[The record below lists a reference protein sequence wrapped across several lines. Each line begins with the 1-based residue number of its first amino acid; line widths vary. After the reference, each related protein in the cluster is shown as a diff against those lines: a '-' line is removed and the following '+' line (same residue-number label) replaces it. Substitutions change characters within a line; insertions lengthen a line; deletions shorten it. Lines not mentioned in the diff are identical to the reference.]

1 MHISE
6 GVLSA
11 PVLITGAAFSIV
23 CLGIGLKK
31 IDEDRIPLIAVLS
44 SAFFIASL
52 IHVPI
57 ILTPTSVH
65 LILNGICGLLL
76 GWAAFPAILVALFLQ
91 AILFQFGG
99 ITTLGVNTMIMAFPS
114 IVCFYLFNWLVRRDE
129 KWIWIS
135 ASFACGAIS
144 IFGSGLLL
152 AVSLVFTGEQ
162 FIQAAKLVIFAHIPV
177 MIIEGFIT
185 SFCIAFLK
193 KAKPQLLEVAHER
206 QTKY

>member
-11 PVLITGAAFSIV
+11 PVLVTGAAFSVV

-44 SAFFIASL
+44 SAFFVASL

-57 ILTPTSVH
+57 GPASIH
-65 LILNGICGLLL
+65 LVLNGICGLLL
-76 GWAAFPAILVALFLQ
+76 GWAAFPAIVVALFLQ
-91 AILFQFGG
+91 AIIFQFGG
-99 ITTLGVNTMIMAFPS
+99 LTTLGVNSFVMAFPA
-114 IVCFYLFNWLVRRDE
+114 ILCFYSFNWLVRRQQP
-129 KWIWIS
+129 WIWLS

-144 IFGSGLLL
+144 VLVSGLLVAIAL
-152 AVSLVFTGEQ
+152 VSTGEPFFQ
-162 FIQAAKLVIFAHIPV
+162 VARLVIIAHIPI
-177 MIIEGFIT
+177 MIIEGFIN

-206 QTKY
+206 QTMY

>member
-11 PVLITGAAFSIV
+11 PVLVTGAAFSIV

-57 ILTPTSVH
+57 GPASIH
-65 LILNGICGLLL
+65 LVLNGICGLLL
-76 GWAAFPAILVALFLQ
+76 GWAAFPAIVVALFLQ
-91 AILFQFGG
+91 AVIFQFGG
-99 ITTLGVNTMIMAFPS
+99 LTTLGVNTFVMAFPA
-114 IVCFYLFNWLVRRDE
+114 IICFYLFNWLVKRH
-129 KWIWIS
+129 KLWIWIS
-135 ASFACGAIS
+135 ASFVCGALS
-144 IFGSGLLL
+144 IFGSGLLV
-152 AVSLVFTGEQ
+152 AVALVSTGEPFFQ
-162 FIQAAKLVIFAHIPV
+162 VARLVIIAHIPV
-177 MIIEGFIT
+177 MFLEGFIT

>member
-11 PVLITGAAFSIV
+11 PVLVTGAAVCIV

-57 ILTPTSVH
+57 GPASIH
-65 LILNGICGLLL
+65 LVLNGICGLLL
-76 GWAAFPAILVALFLQ
+76 GWAAFPAIIVALFLH
-91 AILFQFGG
+91 AIIFQFGG
-99 ITTLGVNTMIMAFPS
+99 LTTLGVNTCIMALPG
-114 IVCFYLFNWLVRRDE
+114 IVCFYLFNWLVKRHQP
-129 KWIWIS
+129 WIWLG
-135 ASFACGAIS
+135 ASFACGALS
-144 IFGSGLLL
+144 IFGSGLLV
-152 AVSLVFTGEQ
+152 AVALVSTGES
-162 FIQAAKLVIFAHIPV
+162 FIHVAGIVIIAHIPV

-193 KAKPQLLEVAHER
+193 KAKPQLLEVANER
-206 QTKY
+206 QTRY

>member
-11 PVLITGAAFSIV
+11 PVLVTGAAFSIV

-57 ILTPTSVH
+57 GPASIH
-65 LILNGICGLLL
+65 LVLNGICGLLL
-76 GWAAFPAILVALFLQ
+76 GWAAFPAIIVALFLQ
-91 AILFQFGG
+91 AIIFQFGG
-99 ITTLGVNTMIMAFPS
+99 LTTLGVNSFIMAFPC
-114 IVCFYLFNWLVRRDE
+114 IVCFYLFNWLVKRQQP
-129 KWIWIS
+129 WVWLG
-135 ASFACGAIS
+135 ASFACGALS
-144 IFGSGLLL
+144 IFGSGLLV
-152 AVSLVFTGEQ
+152 AVSLVSTGEP
-162 FIQAAKLVIFAHIPV
+162 FIQVARLVIIAHIPV